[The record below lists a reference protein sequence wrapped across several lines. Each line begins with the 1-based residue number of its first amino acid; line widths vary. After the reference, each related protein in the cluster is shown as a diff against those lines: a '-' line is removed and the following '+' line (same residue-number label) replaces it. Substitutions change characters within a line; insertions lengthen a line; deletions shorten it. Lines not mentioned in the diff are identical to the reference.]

1 MRPLN
6 IVVAQLDS
14 KHAQHLAASLHGHF
28 RSVAVAR
35 SLEELKDAIPKHRA
49 DVAIVDLELV
59 GLPELEHLH
68 QSFRATSIVCTHR
81 VADEEMWAS
90 ALAAGAS
97 DMCASGDVDGIVYCT
112 LRSANMLSASRAA

>member
-1 MRPLN
+1 MKPLN
-6 IVVAQLDS
+6 VVVAQLDA
-14 KHAQHLAASLHGHF
+14 KHAEHLAASLHGHF

-35 SLEELKDAIPKHRA
+35 SLEELRDAIPKNHA

-59 GLPELEHLH
+59 GLPDLQNLH
-68 QSFRATSIVCTHR
+68 HSFGNTSIVCTHR

-97 DMCASGDVDGIVYCT
+97 DMCSSTDVDSIVHCT
-112 LRSANMLSASRAA
+112 LRSLDRLSSSKAA

>member
-6 IVVAQLDS
+6 VVVAQLDS
-14 KHAQHLAASLHGHF
+14 KNTERLAASLYGHF

-35 SLEELKDAIPKHRA
+35 SLEELREAIPKHRA

-59 GLPELEHLH
+59 GLPDLEDLH
-68 QSFRATSIVCTHR
+68 RTFRSTSIVCTHR
-81 VADEEMWAS
+81 LADEEMWAS

-97 DMCASGDVDGIVYCT
+97 DMCSSTDVDGVVYCT
-112 LRSANMLSASRAA
+112 LRSLDALAASKAA

>member
-6 IVVAQLDS
+6 VVVAQLDS
-14 KHAQHLAASLHGHF
+14 KNAQHLAASLHGHF

-59 GLPELEHLH
+59 GLPELAHLH
-68 QSFRATSIVCTHR
+68 ESFRKTSIVCTHR
-81 VADEEMWAS
+81 LADEEMWAS

-97 DMCASGDVDGIVYCT
+97 DMCASGDVDSIVYST
-112 LRSANMLSASRAA
+112 LRSLDARVAPRAA

>member
-1 MRPLN
+1 MKALN
-6 IVVAQLDS
+6 VVVAQVDS
-14 KHAQHLAASLHGHF
+14 KNAERLAASLYSHF

-35 SLEELKDAIPKHRA
+35 SLEELREAIPKHRA

-59 GLPELEHLH
+59 GLPELEELR
-68 QSFRATSIVCTHR
+68 QSYCTTQLVCTHR

-97 DMCASGDVDGIVYCT
+97 DMCSSNDLPGIILCA
-112 LRSANMLSASRAA
+112 LRSVNALGASQAA